1 MAHLQAVAR
10 IHRYLQVAR
19 IHRYLKKH
27 EGNYAQPVLREKLIA
42 DGYDPQIV
50 DLAMAQAYEPR
61 TVSKTAI
68 RSSFGIAFVVGLV
81 LNVLVYRYYP
91 RYWVG
96 MLLAELFAATGFV
109 GAGAE
114 PMVATRWS
122 QWYTPG
128 DDDASGVARMRRQA
142 ERGLMRGIGCG
153 FTLGVVGAVLVVL
166 LVSR

>member
-1 MAHLQAVAR
+1 M
-10 IHRYLQVAR
+10 
-19 IHRYLKKH
+19 KKH
-27 EGNYAQPVLREKLIA
+27 EDNYAQPVLREKLIA

-50 DLAMAQAYEPR
+50 DLAMAQAHEPR
-61 TVSKTAI
+61 PVSKTAI
-68 RSSFGIAFVVGLV
+68 RSCFGITFVVGLV
-81 LNVLVYRYYP
+81 LNVLVYQYYS

-109 GAGAE
+109 GTGAE

-122 QWYTPG
+122 WSYRPG
-128 DDDASGVARMRRQA
+128 DDDASGAARMRRQA

-166 LVSR
+166 LVLR